1 MAKSQKTGNG
11 KGDRKWGRK
20 KRKREA
26 KLKPTSLF
34 ICNKITANTYF
45 QLTNQK
51 VSKKSN

>member
-1 MAKSQKTGNG
+1 MAQHKPGK

-26 KLKPTSLF
+26 KNNPLSLF
-34 ICNKITANTYF
+34 VRNKITANIYF

-51 VSKKSN
+51 VKKKE